1 MNSLIALMKEASK
14 KWIYVAVSVNLSEYY
29 HFKCN
34 KPRSMYVLTYWCVL
48 NEFNSGTEG
57 SLYRESLLFYV
68 DSDWRLRKIPSTKNI
83 FTTTTLSC

>member
-1 MNSLIALMKEASK
+1 
-14 KWIYVAVSVNLSEYY
+14 
-29 HFKCN
+29 
-34 KPRSMYVLTYWCVL
+34 MYELTYWCVL
-48 NEFNSGTEG
+48 NEFNSGTED